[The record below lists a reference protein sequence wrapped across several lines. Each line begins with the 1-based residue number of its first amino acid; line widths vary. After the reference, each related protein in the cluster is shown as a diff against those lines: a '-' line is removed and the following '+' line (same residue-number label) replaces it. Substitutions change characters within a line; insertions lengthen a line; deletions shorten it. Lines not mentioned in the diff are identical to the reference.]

1 MNEMMSPAGFAAVS
15 GRNND
20 GMFGGNGAW
29 WIIILFLFAFMG
41 NGWGNGGRNSG
52 AADNYVLAS
61 DFATVQRM
69 ISDATN
75 TLERKLDN
83 NQNGICDLG
92 YAQAQLIN
100 GVQLGQMQ
108 QGYETRDAIN
118 GVSRQLAECC
128 CGVKQ
133 QIAETNY
140 NLANQANGLSR
151 AIERGFCDTNYNM
164 QAQHNATMI
173 AVDKVG
179 DRVIDYLNSAR
190 MQDLQAEN
198 QALKLAASQAA
209 QNTYLVNTLRPSP
222 APAYVVQNPYCCNGG
237 GYGYGCG
244 CGCGAVA

>member
-1 MNEMMSPAGFAAVS
+1 MNEMMSPADFAAVS

-244 CGCGAVA
+244 AVA